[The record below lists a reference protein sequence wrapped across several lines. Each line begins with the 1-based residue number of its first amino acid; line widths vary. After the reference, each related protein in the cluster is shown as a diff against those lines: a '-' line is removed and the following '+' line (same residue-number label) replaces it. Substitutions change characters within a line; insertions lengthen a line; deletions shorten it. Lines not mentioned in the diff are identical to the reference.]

1 MIVYVDSSALL
12 KRVVDEA
19 ESDVLE
25 STLEY
30 HVNAGDTIVAS
41 TLARIE
47 VSRGLL
53 RQSQLT
59 DADIG
64 DADDAAMAGVSER
77 AITPDV
83 VSVARRIGPFQSR
96 TLDAIHL
103 ATAVLLDVDVVLT
116 YDQRL
121 ASACQYNGLKTASPG
136 S

>member
-1 MIVYVDSSALL
+1 MIVYIDSSALL
-12 KRVVDEA
+12 KRIVEEV

-25 STLEY
+25 SMLEQ
-30 HVNAGDTIVAS
+30 HVGLGDVIVAS
-41 TLARIE
+41 TLARVE

-59 DADIG
+59 GEDIG
-64 DADDAAMAGVSER
+64 DADDAAMSGVSER
-77 AITPDV
+77 SITPDV
-83 VSVARRIGPFQSR
+83 VRVARRISPFQSR

-103 ATAVLLDVDVVLT
+103 ATALLLDADIVLT

-136 S
+136 L